1 MPTNPQ
7 SQTLNV
13 TKVTSNSITITWDR
27 WAGCTANPD
36 PITYKLLLTNNET
49 PWPGNYWKVVKEG
62 KGFYSYTFTGLKPE
76 TEYYFVVKA
85 YDESGQ
91 VCQYPLVNGCMS
103 AKTPA
108 PDTEAPAAPV
118 KKVTVTRTTGKTIA
132 VKWEPATD
140 NVTAAKDIRYQAW
153 ICEANNKDA
162 HWHIDYEA
170 KNISAH
176 TFKGL
181 KPDTLYGIYILA
193 LDEVGNKLRYP
204 GEKSVI
210 MPRTKT
216 ADTQAP
222 TAENTVLS
230 ILEASADKIIIRWNP
245 ATDNETAA
253 KDIRYE
259 VYFKQDN
266 TTDPWRVVKDA
277 KNITTCTFP
286 NLKNRT
292 RYGFFIKAY
301 DESGNVLKYPQEGYM
316 TAVTDSANS
325 KLVIQKGGTVYC
337 DGIYGSKSTS
347 HLKENLGSKF
357 NRNYFEISFKY
368 YTLAT
373 DKDGKQY
380 DTIFTIDSLRRV
392 FCLVMKDELLYA
404 TVNNNSSKPISLGF
418 RFKPNKW
425 QSFFITYDNGT
436 LTVNGLVTRQIGK
449 MNDPGSN
456 IISSM
461 NFGNGHAFKG
471 YIKDLFVRSK

>member
-1 MPTNPQ
+1 MPTKPQ
-7 SQTLNV
+7 TQPLNV
-13 TKVTSNSITITWDR
+13 TKVTSNSITITWER

-36 PITYKLLLTNNET
+36 PITYKVSLTNNET

-62 KGFYSYTFTGLKPE
+62 KGFYSYTFTGLKPN
-76 TEYYFVVKA
+76 TEYYFFVKA

-108 PDTEAPAAPV
+108 PDTVAPAASN
-118 KKVTVTRTTGKTIA
+118 KKVTVTRYTAKTIS

-153 ICEANNKDA
+153 ICEGNNKDE
-162 HWHIDYEA
+162 HWHVDYEA
-170 KNISAH
+170 KNITAH

-181 KPDTLYGIYILA
+181 KPNTPYGIYIMA
-193 LDEVGNKLRYP
+193 LDEAGNKLRYP
-204 GEKSVI
+204 SESSIVI
-210 MPRTKT
+210 QITKKP
-216 ADTQAP
+216 DTQAP
-222 TAENTVLS
+222 TAENTVLT

-245 ATDNETAA
+245 ATDNETEA

-266 TTDPWRVVKDA
+266 TTDPWRVVKEG

-301 DESGNVLKYPQEGYM
+301 DESENVLRYPDVGYM

-347 HLKENLGSKF
+347 HLYENMGSKF
-357 NRNYFEISFKY
+357 NRNYFEVSFKY

-373 DKDGKQY
+373 DKDGSQY
-380 DTIFTIDSLRRV
+380 DTIFSIDSLRRV
-392 FCLVMKDELLYA
+392 FNLLMKDGLLYA
-404 TVNNNSSKPISLGF
+404 AVNNNFSKPIGLGF
-418 RFKPNKW
+418 RFTPNKW
-425 QSFFITYDNGT
+425 QSFFIIYDNGT

-449 MNDPGSN
+449 LNDAGSN
-456 IISSM
+456 TISSM
-461 NFGNGHAFKG
+461 NYANGHAFKG